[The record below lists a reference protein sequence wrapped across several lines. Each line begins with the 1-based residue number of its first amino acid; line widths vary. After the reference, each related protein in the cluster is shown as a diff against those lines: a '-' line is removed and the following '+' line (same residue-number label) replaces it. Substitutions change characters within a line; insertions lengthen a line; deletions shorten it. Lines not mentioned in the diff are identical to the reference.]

1 MIRYKLTDENMQTY
15 GGFQWKLGKVYEIDI
30 DLQNKNMPLC
40 FSSWFHV
47 YSHPLVAVLMNPIHA
62 KFTNPRLFKCSC
74 SGYHQT
80 DTGLKEGFTK
90 VKLLKELKIPE
101 ITLTQRV
108 AFGILCA
115 KKVYKEKEWNEWAD
129 KWLKGKDRSWDVA
142 YDVYF
147 ATNAACSA
155 TNAACSATGAAC
167 SAAGVAYSGTYAVYC
182 ATNAACSV
190 AGAAWSATHYNN
202 NINLIALA
210 KRALKY

>member
-115 KKVYKEKEWNEWAD
+115 KKVYKGTKWNKWAD
-129 KWLKGKDRSWDVA
+129 EWLKGKDRSWDAA
-142 YDVYF
+142 YAV
-147 ATNAACSA
+147 CS
-155 TNAACSATGAAC
+155 SIHGAAC
-167 SAAGVAYSGTYAVYC
+167 SVTRAA
-182 ATNAACSV
+182 
-190 AGAAWSATHYNN
+190 HYNN
-202 NINLIALA
+202 NINLITLA
-210 KRALKY
+210 KQVLKY